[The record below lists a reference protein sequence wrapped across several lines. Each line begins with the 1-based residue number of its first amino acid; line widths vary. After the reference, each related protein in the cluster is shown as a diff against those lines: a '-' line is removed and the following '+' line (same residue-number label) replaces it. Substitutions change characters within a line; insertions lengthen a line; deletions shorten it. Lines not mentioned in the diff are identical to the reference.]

1 MSNPTDTPRLPRV
14 ATWDDIRPG
23 AVVDTPKVKGA
34 TIAGRGCSVALF
46 VGSGTHDY
54 TLPRPMVERGYIALL
69 AEAPALP
76 ADVASLA
83 AWLDRKAAWSRET
96 FGPPAP
102 TDRLR
107 IWKHMRRELTE
118 IREDWDDMTEPADLI
133 LLAFDYMARH
143 GMSGMDVVAML
154 VGKDRINQHER
165 TWPDWR
171 TADPTMPM
179 EHVKGEGQAD
189 A

>member
-1 MSNPTDTPRLPRV
+1 MANPTDTPRLPRV
-14 ATWDDIRPG
+14 ATRDDIRPG
-23 AVVDTPKVKGA
+23 AVVRTAQGYEYTVTARGKAMALYWHGGQEYCLHREKVD
-34 TIAGRGCSVALF
+34 AGRV
-46 VGSGTHDY
+46 T
-54 TLPRPMVERGYIALL
+54 LL
-69 AEAPALP
+69 AEAPPLP
-76 ADVASLA
+76 ADWASFA

-96 FGPPAP
+96 FGPVNMPD
-102 TDRLR
+102 DRTRL
-107 IWKHMRRELTE
+107 WQHMRSELHE
-118 IREDWDDMTEPADLI
+118 MCADWDDMTEPADLI

-179 EHVKGEGQAD
+179 EHVEGDGHGE
-189 A
+189 

>member
-1 MSNPTDTPRLPRV
+1 VV
-14 ATWDDIRPG
+14 ARDAGTRRDEGRRPCCRDADDQWPHAA
-23 AVVDTPKVKGA
+23 AVDA
-34 TIAGRGCSVALF
+34 TLGELC
-46 VGSGTHDY
+46 
-54 TLPRPMVERGYIALL
+54 
-69 AEAPALP
+69 
-76 ADVASLA
+76 A

-96 FGPPAP
+96 FGPVNMPD
-102 TDRLR
+102 DRTRL
-107 IWKHMRRELTE
+107 WQHMRSELHE
-118 IREDWDDMTEPADLI
+118 MCADWDDMTEPADLI

-179 EHVKGEGQAD
+179 EHVKGDSHGE
-189 A
+189 